1 MADPG
6 IKPSLGEMTQKQN
19 RVATWAM
26 DINATFFVTV
36 PNHFFIKRKRELQCM
51 VLVSIGLITNI
62 NTIFARLVVN
72 PNLFLLL
79 YCASLQPVVL
89 MHVGYLV
96 LRIPSTEREYVCT
109 L

>member
-1 MADPG
+1 MLP
-6 IKPSLGEMTQKQN
+6 
-19 RVATWAM
+19 
-26 DINATFFVTV
+26 FFATV
-36 PNHFFIKRKRELQCM
+36 PNHFFIKRKGELQRM
-51 VLVSIGLITNI
+51 VLVSIGLITNV

-89 MHVGYLV
+89 MRVDYLV
-96 LRIPSTEREYVCT
+96 LRISSTEREFVCT